1 MRLALTLVLSTIPAI
16 ALAVGFNE
24 DEPPEPTETTETCE
38 EGLIWDAET
47 ETCVP
52 PKDTTNDKATLMQN
66 ARELAYAGRYS
77 DASSVLDLLQPDDA
91 WVLTYRGFIARKT
104 GDQLAAARYYE
115 AALVQNPS
123 LHLARSYMGQGFV
136 EAGKLD
142 LARAQLSEIRQRGG
156 RGTWAELALRVA
168 LERGS
173 GFNY

>member
-1 MRLALTLVLSTIPAI
+1 MRLALALVLSAIPAV
-16 ALAVGFNE
+16 ALAVGFDE
-24 DEPPEPTETTETCE
+24 DAPPEPTETTETCE
-38 EGLIWDAET
+38 EGLIWDTET

-52 PKDTTNDKATLMQN
+52 PQDTTNDKAMLMQN
-66 ARELAYAGRYS
+66 ARELAYFGRYA
-77 DASSVLDLLQPDDA
+77 DASKVLGLLPPDDS
-91 WVLTYRGFIARKT
+91 WVLTYRGFLARKA

-115 AALVQNPS
+115 AAIAQNPH

-156 RGTWAELALRVA
+156 RGTWAELALRMA
-168 LERGS
+168 LERGR